1 MVYNRFSYRPSA
13 EQRKETIGTGTE
25 KGRNH
30 MKIRLFIVFTAL
42 ILSFALVSAV
52 FADETYTF
60 EISEGFSFSDKTD
73 ISSIAISVPRV
84 SGMADENDEILLN
97 AHFLAKKDEI
107 IADYKQNVEMAKAN
121 YPAGDGPHF
130 EYKYSWNIV
139 TDDDDHYVIWTT
151 YLFAAGSAGE
161 QNEFFNLDKK
171 TGKLLDFDE
180 DAVTSLEAIAQIR
193 EQIFQSISNANL
205 AGADF
210 WTEGDALD
218 VQLGQVRYLN
228 HWYYNKNGDLVICF
242 DGGEIA
248 PASRGT
254 VYFVIGK

>member
-1 MVYNRFSYRPSA
+1 
-13 EQRKETIGTGTE
+13 
-25 KGRNH
+25 
-30 MKIRLFIVFTAL
+30 MKTRSFTVLTVL
-42 ILSFALVSAV
+42 ILALTLVSAA
-52 FADETYTF
+52 FADEVYTF
-60 EISEGFSFSDKTD
+60 EVTEGFSFTEETD
-73 ISSIAISVPRV
+73 ISSIEISLPRV

-97 AHFLAKKDEI
+97 AHFLAKKNEI
-107 IADYKQNVEMAKAN
+107 ISDYEQNVEMAKAN
-121 YPAGDGPHF
+121 YPDGNGPHF
-130 EYKYSWNIV
+130 EYKYSWDIV
-139 TDDDDHYVIWTT
+139 TDDDDHFVIWTT
-151 YLFAAGSAGE
+151 YSFASGSAGE

-180 DAVTSLEAIAQIR
+180 DAVTSLEAIAKIR
-193 EQIFQSISNANL
+193 EQIFQSMSNANL

-242 DGGEIA
+242 DGAEIA

>member
-1 MVYNRFSYRPSA
+1 
-13 EQRKETIGTGTE
+13 
-25 KGRNH
+25 
-30 MKIRLFIVFTAL
+30 MKNKLFIGL
-42 ILSFALVSAV
+42 ILIFVMLMGLNAVSAQ
-52 FADETYTF
+52 DSYTF
-60 EISEGFSFSDKTD
+60 EVSDGFSFTEKTD
-73 ISSIAISVPRV
+73 IASIEISVPRIT
-84 SGMADENDEILLN
+84 GMADENDQILLN

-107 IADYKQNVEMAKAN
+107 IADYEQNVKMAKAN
-121 YPAGDGPHF
+121 YADGNGPHF
-130 EYKYSWNIV
+130 EYKYSWDIV
-139 TDDDDHYVIWTT
+139 TDDDDHLVIWTT
-151 YLFAAGSAGE
+151 YFFAAGSAGT

-180 DAVTSLEAIAQIR
+180 DAVTSLEEMAKVR
-193 EQIFQSISNANL
+193 EQIYQSMTNANL

-228 HWYYNKNGDLVICF
+228 HWYYNKAGNLVICF
-242 DGGEIA
+242 DEAEIA

>member
-1 MVYNRFSYRPSA
+1 
-13 EQRKETIGTGTE
+13 
-25 KGRNH
+25 
-30 MKIRLFIVFTAL
+30 MKTRSFIVLTTL
-42 ILSFALVSAV
+42 ILALTLVSAV
-52 FADETYTF
+52 FADEAYSF
-60 EISEGFSFSDKTD
+60 EVSEGFSFSEKTD
-73 ISSIAISVPRV
+73 ISSIEISVPRV

-107 IADYKQNVEMAKAN
+107 IADYEQNLAMAKAN
-121 YPAGDGPHF
+121 YPDGNGPHF

-139 TDDDDHYVIWTT
+139 TDDDDHFVIWTT
-151 YLFAAGSAGE
+151 YFFAAGSAGE

-171 TGKLLDFDE
+171 TGKLLDFDD
-180 DAVTSLEAIAQIR
+180 DAVPSLEAIAKIR
-193 EQIFQSISNANL
+193 EQIFTSMSNANL

-218 VQLGQVRYLN
+218 VRLGQVRYLN

-242 DGGEIA
+242 DGAEIA

>member
-1 MVYNRFSYRPSA
+1 
-13 EQRKETIGTGTE
+13 
-25 KGRNH
+25 
-30 MKIRLFIVFTAL
+30 MKTRSFTVLTVL
-42 ILSFALVSAV
+42 ILALTLVSAA
-52 FADETYTF
+52 FADEVYSF
-60 EISEGFSFSDKTD
+60 EVTEGFSFTEETD
-73 ISSIAISVPRV
+73 ISSIEISLPRV

-97 AHFLAKKDEI
+97 AHFLAKKNEI
-107 IADYKQNVEMAKAN
+107 ISDYEQNVEMAKAN
-121 YPAGDGPHF
+121 YPDGNGPHF
-130 EYKYSWNIV
+130 EYKYSWDIV
-139 TDDDDHYVIWTT
+139 TDDDDHFVIWTT
-151 YLFAAGSAGE
+151 YSFSSGSAGE

-180 DAVTSLEAIAQIR
+180 DAVTSLEAIAKIR
-193 EQIFQSISNANL
+193 EQIFRSMSNANL

-242 DGGEIA
+242 DGAEIA

>member
-1 MVYNRFSYRPSA
+1 
-13 EQRKETIGTGTE
+13 
-25 KGRNH
+25 
-30 MKIRLFIVFTAL
+30 MKTRSFIVLITL
-42 ILSFALVSAV
+42 ILALTLVSAV
-52 FADETYTF
+52 FADEAYSF
-60 EISEGFSFSDKTD
+60 EVSEGFSFSEKTD
-73 ISSIAISVPRV
+73 ISSIEISVPRV

-107 IADYKQNVEMAKAN
+107 IADYEQNLAMAKAN
-121 YPAGDGPHF
+121 YPDGNGPHF

-139 TDDDDHYVIWTT
+139 TDDDDHFVIWTT
-151 YLFAAGSAGE
+151 YFFAAGSAGE

-171 TGKLLDFDE
+171 TGKLLDFDD
-180 DAVTSLEAIAQIR
+180 DAVPSLEAIAKIR
-193 EQIFQSISNANL
+193 EQIFTSMINANL

-218 VQLGQVRYLN
+218 VRLGQVRYLN

-242 DGGEIA
+242 DGAEIA

>member
-1 MVYNRFSYRPSA
+1 MQTRS
-13 EQRKETIGTGTE
+13 
-25 KGRNH
+25 
-30 MKIRLFIVFTAL
+30 FIVLTVL
-42 ILSFALVSAV
+42 ILALALVSAA
-52 FADETYTF
+52 FADGVYTF
-60 EISEGFSFSDKTD
+60 EVTEGFSFTEETD
-73 ISSIAISVPRV
+73 ISSIEISLPRV

-97 AHFLAKKDEI
+97 AHFLAKKNEI
-107 IADYKQNVEMAKAN
+107 ISDYEQNVEMAKAN
-121 YPAGDGPHF
+121 YPDGNGPHF
-130 EYKYSWNIV
+130 EYKYSWDIV
-139 TDDDDHYVIWTT
+139 TDDDDHFVIWTT
-151 YLFAAGSAGE
+151 YSFVSGSAGE

-180 DAVTSLEAIAQIR
+180 DAVTSLEAIAKIR
-193 EQIFQSISNANL
+193 EQIFQSMSNANL

-242 DGGEIA
+242 DGAEIA